1 MVAMSKLLSNSDTK
15 NKRLELPARSLP
27 AFPIP
32 DGQNSTEFVAFD
44 RLQRPWKFKVSIRN
58 QGKYLKPWLTGE
70 WAGYVHRKG
79 LRKGDKVIIMTTHDE
94 ENGNKIFHIRAER
107 KLFGFWYSIDDQ
119 Q

>member
-15 NKRLELPARSLP
+15 HKRLEFPARSLP

-44 RLQRPWKFKVSIRN
+44 RLHKPWKFKVSIRN

-70 WAGYVHRKG
+70 WAYYVRRKG
-79 LRKGDKVIIMTTHDE
+79 LRKGDKVILTTHDE
-94 ENGNKIFHIRAER
+94 ENGNKIVHIRAER
-107 KLFGFWYSIDDQ
+107 KHFGFWYSIDQ
-119 Q
+119 Y